1 MTRNLPA
8 PLSRYRAGQISVT
21 SGLGS
26 HFVSPHKRPHRFN
39 TQKKGTVAF
48 IDLDARRQ
56 RLRKELDALLAPKDT
71 SSSALS
77 SSDDPAASMDIDPDD
92 QWVDEEPL
100 PAIITQ
106 PPDDP
111 RPITTPNKTRR
122 IAPDQAAIDLYA
134 KWQAL
139 IPSLIEPLLAYTS
152 DSIGKA
158 ARAVAADFE
167 GSCKGSISSCERK
180 EAVLQCLYFDRT
192 YL

>member
-8 PLSRYRAGQISVT
+8 PLSRYRGGQTSVT

-26 HFVSPHKRPHRFN
+26 HFVSPHKRPHRWN

-48 IDLDARRQ
+48 IDLEARREQ
-56 RLRKELDALLAPKDT
+56 LRKELDALLAPNDT
-71 SSSALS
+71 STSALS
-77 SSDDPAASMDIDPDD
+77 SSDDPAASMDVDPDD

-100 PAIITQ
+100 HEITQ

-111 RPITTPNKTRR
+111 RPITTPNKTKRVT
-122 IAPDQAAIDLYA
+122 PDQAAIDLYA

-139 IPSLIEPLLAYTS
+139 IPSLVEPLLAYTS

-158 ARAVAADFE
+158 ARAVAAELE